1 MRIGF
6 FTVFAFIFLT
16 TNAQAQRFDT
26 IYCTAEGS
34 GAHKKDGQFRKI
46 KGDAQSQR
54 FANQPN
60 AAGRV
65 RKRTCIE
72 ALKKCVQK
80 FRNRQEGLRSCRIT
94 RHINY
99 VEAPGLGTKH
109 YKDLLSGRLTP
120 NGGDIRVAGRTQG
133 PPKSLRPRPETRKPP
148 RRRINKAVLVCRSS
162 SPQRKAEAVSA
173 EFDPQQHDENRQLRK
188 IGDRVCKRS
197 MVSCMYK
204 HDNVD
209 YGYRRCR
216 VNKVVVHFLRSD
228 QKRRELFISGNT
240 SLADLG
246 VRAP

>member
-6 FTVFAFIFLT
+6 FAVFAFIFLT
-16 TNAQAQRFDT
+16 ANAQAQRYDT

-34 GAHKKDGQFRKI
+34 GTHKRDGQFRKI

-60 AAGRV
+60 AAGSV
-65 RKRTCIE
+65 RMRICVD

-80 FRNRQEGLRSCRIT
+80 FKNRQEGLRSCRVT

-99 VEAPGLGTKH
+99 VEAAGLGSQH
-109 YKDLLSGRLTP
+109 YKDFLNGRLAP
-120 NGGDIRVAGRTQG
+120 NGGDIIVAGRTQG
-133 PPKSLRPRPETRKPP
+133 PPKSLRPRPDAGKPP
-148 RRRINKAVLVCRSS
+148 RRRINKAVLLCRSS
-162 SPQRKAEAVSA
+162 SPQKKAEAVSV
-173 EFDPQQHDENRQLRK
+173 EFDPQQHDESQQLRK

-197 MVSCMYK
+197 MIACMYK

-216 VNKVVVHFLRSD
+216 VNKVVVLFLRSD